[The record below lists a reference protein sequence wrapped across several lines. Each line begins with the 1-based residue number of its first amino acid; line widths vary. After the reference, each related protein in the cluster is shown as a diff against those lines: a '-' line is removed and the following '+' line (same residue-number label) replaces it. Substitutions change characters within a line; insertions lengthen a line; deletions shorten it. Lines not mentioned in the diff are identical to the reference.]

1 MSGKGRGWHGERKRH
16 QIAARKGI
24 TARKYL
30 EFPAPISKQTQRRV
44 EGIIKALDADGFD
57 FAVTAVK
64 EAQWKAESNKE
75 FARELRHAGQF
86 IEESFVELEDELGW
100 SKEKFNSAMMHL
112 DDISELA
119 NDVEY
124 R

>member
-1 MSGKGRGWHGERKRH
+1 MPGKGRGWHGESGRH
-16 QIAARKGI
+16 RQAAFKG
-24 TARKYL
+24 RDSL
-30 EFPAPISKQTQRRV
+30 VEWPAPISKRTLRSV
-44 EGIIKALDADGFD
+44 KGIIEALDADGFD
-57 FAVTAVK
+57 FAVWAVK

-86 IEESFVELEDELGW
+86 IEESFVELEGELNW
-100 SKEKFNSAMMHL
+100 SEEKFDNVMKHV
-112 DDISELA
+112 DRISDLA